1 MGLTYDWKL
10 IGLKKQN
17 SANIEDAVVGTNWKL
32 TATDEDGNVGTFTG
46 ATPFSIN
53 TINTASFT
61 TYNELTEAQVI
72 GWIKN
77 HVSGS
82 NPSTNYWAH
91 ISDVIQKEIDS
102 KKWVKVEVAEVDLPW
117 SPTSGS
123 VTPYIA
129 ETAPI

>member
-1 MGLTYDWKL
+1 MGYTYEWKL

-17 SANIEDAVVGTNWKL
+17 SANINDAVVGTNWKL

-46 ATPFSIN
+46 ATPFNIN

-61 TYNELTEAQVI
+61 TYNDLTETQVI

-82 NPSTNYWAH
+82 ASTNYWPH
-91 ISDVIQKEIDS
+91 INGVIEKQIND
-102 KKWVKVEVAEVDLPW
+102 KKWVKLEVAEVDLPW

-129 ETAPI
+129 EAAPV